1 MGITILFLLS
11 SCRKNE
17 KAKTAEL
24 CRELENSVMLSPAF
38 DSLVKMSMG
47 LPNFF
52 RSKVLLVAGR
62 CYSTK
67 VEQMQQARIYLREA
81 YRIAPRDVK
90 NLVAL
95 ELTRLYGSLI
105 LRDSCVEEAIRF
117 ISRVPSKVVFTREEE
132 AKFYYLGACF
142 FKSIDIDRAFRAVDQ
157 ALSLYR
163 GLSDT

>member
-1 MGITILFLLS
+1 
-11 SCRKNE
+11 
-17 KAKTAEL
+17 
-24 CRELENSVMLSPAF
+24 
-38 DSLVKMSMG
+38 
-47 LPNFF
+47 
-52 RSKVLLVAGR
+52 
-62 CYSTK
+62 
-67 VEQMQQARIYLREA
+67 MQQARIYPGGLPDCSA
-81 YRIAPRDVK
+81 DVK

-105 LRDSCVEEAIRF
+105 LRDSSAEEAIRF

-163 GLSDT
+163 GLSDTEGEIEAYRLKATLYGVLQNMKNNMLVTSRPIAFYDDQDSGIR